1 MKERCQGTVVYFN
14 RSRGYGFVVQH
25 GHQDQIFVR
34 RESIES
40 PTEVL
45 SEGQDVSFTVDLR
58 DGRWEAAHV
67 RV

>member
-14 RSRGYGFVVQH
+14 RGLGYGFVVQH
-25 GHQDQIFVR
+25 GHRDQIFVR
-34 RESIES
+34 CESIES

-45 SEGQDVSFTVDLR
+45 SEGQDVSFVVDLR